1 MMIFSAQEER
11 SQAYNAL
18 INKYVVQ
25 APTRIIFDDAREY
38 AMVRIIMLSFHYEYS
53 DFLINRDSLC
63 E

>member
-25 APTRIIFDDAREY
+25 APTHIIFDDAREY
-38 AMVRIIMLSFHYEYS
+38 AMVRIMSSFHYEYS